1 MPSEISWETR
11 ERAEGLYIVDGLTYE
26 QVAAATG
33 VSATQLKRWGADG
46 GWTERRGE
54 YRRELSDIR
63 RGTVQLRAKLLRK
76 VLDSPAPDP
85 QDVYAF
91 ARIEQVA
98 AQAASRT
105 KAEAIDGPIVEG
117 AEQRAIQTPADAVAA
132 LREALDKKINAMLGS
147 PAGVN
152 LAGVKEVK
160 QCLELIGQMQA
171 RIADGDDTASAQGMS
186 EDQARFWREKVLG
199 VV

>member
-1 MPSEISWETR
+1 MPTEISWEIR
-11 ERAEGLYIVDGLTYE
+11 ERAEGLYIIDGLTYE
-26 QVAAATG
+26 QVAEATG
-33 VSATQLKRWGADG
+33 VSTTQLKRWGADG
-46 GWTERRGE
+46 GWTERRQE

-76 VLDSPAPDP
+76 VLDSPSPDP

-98 AQAASRT
+98 AQASAKTQREPQ
-105 KAEAIDGPIVEG
+105 EATISEP
-117 AEQRAIQTPADAVAA
+117 AEQRVIQTPEQAITA
-132 LREALDKKINAMLGS
+132 LRDALDRKINALLSS
-147 PAGVN
+147 PSGVN
-152 LAGVKEVK
+152 LAGIKEAK
-160 QCLELIGQMQA
+160 QCMELIEKMRSQFVQ
-171 RIADGDDTASAQGMS
+171 GDETASAQGMS